1 LIHADEASF
10 RQDSTLHWTWARR
23 GHQPE
28 FPTTGQR
35 KSVKVF
41 GCVDVYTAQFLYR
54 RDVVFNAVTYL
65 TFLEQV
71 ARHYYP
77 RPIIWIQDN
86 ASYHKDADVWEWF
99 ASNRAWWTVANL
111 PPYSPELNAVERLWH
126 HTRLTGT
133 HNRYFEHVDELNG
146 TLTRVFRSMQRRPD
160 QIRGY
165 LQPFG

>member
-1 LIHADEASF
+1 MIHADEASF

-35 KSVKVF
+35 NSVKVF
-41 GCVDVYTAQFLYR
+41 GCVDVYTARFLYR
-54 RDVVFNAVTYL
+54 RDVVFNAKTYL

-77 RPIIWIQDN
+77 RRIIWIQDN

-99 ASNRAWWTVANL
+99 ARNRAWWTVANL
-111 PPYSPELNAVERLWH
+111 PPYSPEFNAVERLWH

-133 HNRYFEHVDELNG
+133 HNRYFEDADELNT